1 MQLMEK
7 ILNRK
12 NEHHTDIGGH
22 HHNHE
27 HCHDEHCAYE
37 HNHDRHGHQ
46 HGHGC
51 DCCEDGIEIDRRKTI
66 AGVAVFIAAFV
77 IFHIPGLFE
86 SFGEQTRDTIELIGN
101 C

>member
-37 HNHDRHGHQ
+37 HNHDRWTWM
-46 HGHGC
+46 
-51 DCCEDGIEIDRRKTI
+51 R
-66 AGVAVFIAAFV
+66 
-77 IFHIPGLFE
+77 L
-86 SFGEQTRDTIELIGN
+86 L
-101 C
+101 